1 MADRKGL
8 KFVGFIF
15 AIVTLGVMF
24 ATGFVV
30 KGHADGRFVLEGNGT
45 EIAGLR

>member
-15 AIVTLGVMF
+15 AVVTLGVMF

-30 KGHADGRFVLEGNGT
+30 KGHADGRFVMES
-45 EIAGLR
+45 EIAELR

>member
-15 AIVTLGVMF
+15 AVVTLGVMF
-24 ATGFVV
+24 TTGFVV
-30 KGHADGRFVLEGNGT
+30 KGHADGRFALEAS
-45 EIAGLR
+45 EMAELR